1 MADRPFESLRTVSD
15 SDFFSQEIYKPL
27 DPTSSRKWPEWY
39 FARGFGVSQSTFKS
53 WYMQYAVAR
62 NNGDAHE
69 ISLDAVPEFRA
80 AFSSREADT
89 AEPGRL

>member
-1 MADRPFESLRTVSD
+1 MR
-15 SDFFSQEIYKPL
+15 
-27 DPTSSRKWPEWY
+27 
-39 FARGFGVSQSTFKS
+39 
-53 WYMQYAVAR
+53 YAGAR